1 MNNKFYGT
9 IVLRFTHLLHIH
21 LYSLVWELVQ
31 INYLNK
37 ILLSVLVN
45 LLCFVIFTECV
56 RIISELCLTLILN
69 QDCYIA

>member
-1 MNNKFYGT
+1 M
-9 IVLRFTHLLHIH
+9 
-21 LYSLVWELVQ
+21 WELVQ
-31 INYLNK
+31 INYRNR

-56 RIISELCLTLILN
+56 GILSEMCMTLILN